1 MNKKLILN
9 IVAKFTVAEALFM
22 FVPVLV
28 ALYFNEFSCAGVF
41 ALITAVML
49 CVSVPFAL
57 IKPKKTDFYAK
68 EGFAIISVTWII
80 MSLAGA
86 LCYYLTGVI
95 PSYIDAVFET
105 VSGYTTTGSSILTD
119 IEILP
124 KSVLFFRN
132 FTNWI
137 GGIGVL
143 MLLMLFTP
151 VSKHSI
157 HLMRAELPGPTV
169 GKLVPRGTVN
179 AKIMYS
185 IYIILTLVEII
196 LLKFGGMPWFDSIRN
211 SFATAGTGGFCP
223 KNASIAHYNSGYIDW
238 VISIFM
244 ILFGVNFNLY
254 FYLLMRKFK
263 LIYKNTELRV
273 FISIIVTAII
283 ILTFSNIDIFENI
296 LTSLRYSTFQVASII
311 SSTGFA
317 THDFNTWSE
326 FSKSILV
333 LLMLIGACA
342 GSTGGGFK
350 VSRIVL
356 LFKIMAREFNKMIHP
371 NAVHIVKVEDKSVH
385 EETISTVCVYL
396 IVYVLVIIISTII
409 IALDNFD
416 FTTNLTAVITCMNNI
431 GPGLEM
437 VGPTGNFSQFSNLS
451 KMVLSFNML
460 LGRLEFFPLLLVM
473 SPKLWNKK
481 FI

>member
-49 CVSVPFAL
+49 CISVPFAL

-68 EGFAIISVTWII
+68 EGFAIISVSWII

-86 LCYYLTGVI
+86 LCYYLTGAI

-105 VSGYTTTGSSILTD
+105 VSGYTTSGSSILTD

-124 KSVLFFRN
+124 KSILFFRN
-132 FTNWI
+132 FTIWI
-137 GGIGVL
+137 GGLGVL

-157 HLMRAELPGPTV
+157 HLMRAEQPGPNV
-169 GKLVPRGTVN
+169 GKLVPRGNTN
-179 AKIMYS
+179 AKIMYA
-185 IYIILTLVEII
+185 IYIALTLIMVVF
-196 LLKFGGMPWFDSIRN
+196 LKFSGMPWFDCILN
-211 SFATAGTGGFCP
+211 SFSTAGTGGFCH
-223 KNASIAHYNSGYIDW
+223 KNSSIAFYNSAYVDW
-238 VISIFM
+238 VVTVFM
-244 ILFGVNFNLY
+244 IIFGINFNLF
-254 FYLLMRKFK
+254 FYMVIRKFK
-263 LIYKNTELRV
+263 LVYKNNELRV
-273 FISIIVTAII
+273 FLLI
-283 ILTFSNIDIFENI
+283 ILTAVAMLTISNLNLFENI
-296 LTSLRYSTFQVASII
+296 LTSLRYSAFHVASII

-317 THDFNTWSE
+317 IDDFNKWSE

-350 VSRIVL
+350 VARVII
-356 LFKIMAREFNKMIHP
+356 LFKTMAREFNKMIHP
-371 NAVHIVKVEDKSVH
+371 NAVHTVKIEGKSIH
-385 EETISTVCVYL
+385 EETISNVCVYL
-396 IVYVLVIIISTII
+396 VVYVLVIIISTII
-409 IALDNFD
+409 ISLDNFD

-451 KMVLSFNML
+451 KIVLSFNML